1 MYLPCPK
8 IALIV
13 SFLMMMMMMT
23 IMCII
28 DDNDDVGDEG
38 PSPVTRYVC
47 RQGICMCVRERGG
60 QLQVR
65 LTLQSISQA
74 LKSLAS
80 TRMLAPMPMPP

>member
-13 SFLMMMMMMT
+13 SFLMMMMMMMT

-28 DDNDDVGDEG
+28 DDNDDGDNDDDDDVGDEG

-47 RQGICMCVRERGG
+47 RQGTCVC
-60 QLQVR
+60 V
-65 LTLQSISQA
+65 
-74 LKSLAS
+74 
-80 TRMLAPMPMPP
+80 